1 MFKVQFRNVN
11 DAALFVTTCNNYNS
25 DIDIRQRHYVID
37 AKSMLGILSMNL
49 NLPFIVDIHTDSD
62 IEIEEFHDAIKLW
75 EVKN

>member
-1 MFKVQFRNVN
+1 MYKVQFSNAN
-11 DAALFVTTCNNYNS
+11 DAALFVTACNNFES
-25 DIDIRQRHYVID
+25 DVDIRQRHYVID

-75 EVKN
+75 EVD